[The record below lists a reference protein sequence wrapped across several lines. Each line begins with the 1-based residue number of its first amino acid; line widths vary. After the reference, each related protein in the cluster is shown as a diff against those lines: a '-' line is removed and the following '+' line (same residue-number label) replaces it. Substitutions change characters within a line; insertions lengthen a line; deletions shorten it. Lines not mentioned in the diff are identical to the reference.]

1 MAAAEMQQRQQQQ
14 VSQQQQQHVQVPS
27 PSLQQQQQ
35 QQQQLYQQQHQQPQ
49 YYNQQN
55 GNASQISQPFT
66 QPSQPSFQQQQ
77 QAQASSSYT
86 TSAQKAPTN
95 GTQYTVLSDDESS
108 GQQSEED
115 QQYQFDLS
123 DFAEPSN
130 KSENSY
136 AAASQ
141 SSASPLPPPLSQS
154 SQQQSAQPQQ
164 SSVSPATMFPYAT
177 GHPQQSLPTSQPFLQ
192 TSAVQQP
199 QQQQHTFYHHQA
211 LPVSQ
216 PMGLNPALLLNN
228 QARLMPQQPQAVSP
242 HQLTQPSALQVNG
255 VSLASSSRNPST
267 PQAAASV
274 SGSSN
279 NPKVRRRS
287 EVEVVVPQRREGVPS
302 SSASSAKRK
311 KTNDTNGDA
320 ARQPLSATASTAQQK
335 QAQSQQQQA
344 GPSSSSATINPS
356 TSQPLQ
362 SILSVTP
369 NTPQPPSEAQQI
381 WNDIREEM
389 QKTLRGAKS
398 TPHKTVMKMFK
409 LLAPFVSEPPDALL
423 RQGSREAFI
432 TDLRVPAEARMEVLN
447 IIEHLTGDDFDV
459 IFVVDPRATTLLH
472 EWAKDLAMIAK
483 GKYTGPESAEEIK
496 KTASSL
502 MAVSR
507 ICYFS
512 FFFSFPLPSF
522 LFPRLFRMHSRKALE
537 TAELEV
543 NRWQSQ
549 SVFGL
554 LMFSKK
560 SVALLCF

>member
-1 MAAAEMQQRQQQQ
+1 
-14 VSQQQQQHVQVPS
+14 
-27 PSLQQQQQ
+27 
-35 QQQQLYQQQHQQPQ
+35 
-49 YYNQQN
+49 
-55 GNASQISQPFT
+55 
-66 QPSQPSFQQQQ
+66 
-77 QAQASSSYT
+77 
-86 TSAQKAPTN
+86 
-95 GTQYTVLSDDESS
+95 
-108 GQQSEED
+108 
-115 QQYQFDLS
+115 
-123 DFAEPSN
+123 
-130 KSENSY
+130 
-136 AAASQ
+136 
-141 SSASPLPPPLSQS
+141 
-154 SQQQSAQPQQ
+154 
-164 SSVSPATMFPYAT
+164 MFPYAT

-242 HQLTQPSALQVNG
+242 HQLTQPSGLQVNG

-311 KTNDTNGDA
+311 KINDTNGDA

-344 GPSSSSATINPS
+344 GPSSSSATITPTN
-356 TSQPLQ
+356 SQPLQ

-432 TDLRVPAEARMEVLN
+432 TDLRVPAEARLEILN

-507 ICYFS
+507 ICFA
-512 FFFSFPLPSF
+512 FLVLFLLFLPSA
-522 LFPRLFRMHSRKALE
+522 LFPYPRSFRRISGKALVNMRDLTE
-537 TAELEV
+537 TAGKASRSSLSNVQQEE
-543 NRWQSQ
+543 RGSP
-549 SVFGL
+549 L
-554 LMFSKK
+554 LPLFLPRAHMYAFSKGWYADSFTARNAHCHSGK
-560 SVALLCF
+560 GQDDRSRSVSLFLRQAMLAGLTELCLRC